1 MMANCRKHVSI
12 IFPLKVLKGLQ
23 SLRLNSLQVLSLMC
37 AGCKG
42 HSANP
47 RHPLR
52 GPAHHDHGHPLRLQL
67 RVQAA

>member
-1 MMANCRKHVSI
+1 MMADYMKHVSSI
-12 IFPLKVLKGLQ
+12 CPLKVLKGLQ

-42 HSANP
+42 HSAYP

-52 GPAHHDHGHPLRLQL
+52 GPPDHDHGHPIRLQL